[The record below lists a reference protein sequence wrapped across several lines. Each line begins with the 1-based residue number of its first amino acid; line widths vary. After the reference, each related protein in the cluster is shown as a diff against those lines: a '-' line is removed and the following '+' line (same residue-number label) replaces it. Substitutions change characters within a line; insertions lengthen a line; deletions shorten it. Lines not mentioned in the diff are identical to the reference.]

1 LNLIP
6 TPIVKDLVLIGG
18 GHSHISVLRQFGMK
32 PIPGV
37 RVTLICP
44 DVYTPYSGMLPGFVA
59 GHYAFDDIH
68 IDLAVLTRFAG
79 ARLFVD
85 EVVGIDPDNQRIR
98 CTNRPDV
105 PYDVTS
111 INVGSTP
118 NTADVPGA
126 ADVVVPVKPINRFA
140 ARWDALSTNLIARAD
155 DLKIGIVGGGAGGV
169 ELALAVSHRLQSMQ
183 PGVGAKVIE
192 IHLVTQ
198 EKDILT
204 SHNRR
209 TGSALNRALEASG
222 VTVHRNF
229 RVFEVRPDALVND
242 RNETIVVDEILWAT
256 QAAAPS
262 WFRDSGLA
270 VDEDGFMAVDATLQS
285 ISYARIFGAGDAASV
300 TGHPRAKSGVFAVRQ
315 GRPLARNL
323 RRVLVGRD
331 PLPFTPQR
339 AFLSLMATGP
349 KHAVAS
355 RGRWAV
361 EGPWA
366 WRWKNWI
373 DRRFIRRFAD
383 LPEMKQ
389 TEAPELP
396 AGLVGAQTLATLA
409 DAAMRCGGCGAKVSA
424 PVLGRVLARLKGVH
438 RDDVLIGLDRPD
450 DAAVIAVPEGKAL
463 VQSVDSFRAMV
474 DDPFLFGKI
483 TANHCLN
490 DIYAMGATPQTALA
504 IVTVPFGLDE
514 KVEDTLSQLLSGALE
529 VLTEANTQ
537 LVGGH
542 SGEGAELTLGFA
554 VNGLVDRAQVLTKSG
569 LQPGQRLIIT
579 KPIGTGTLF
588 AAEMRGKARGRWIAH
603 ATQSM
608 LVSNRAAA
616 DCFARHGATSCTD
629 VTGFG
634 VVGHV
639 LEMLQPSHTGLDLDV
654 AALPL
659 LHGAAE
665 TIGAGIVSSLHATNL
680 ERREMIANYEAAVHD
695 PRVALLF
702 DPQTAG
708 GLIAGVPEDQAEACL
723 QGLRALG
730 YRDCAAIGT
739 VRTGDEIEKPIT
751 LRR

>member
-1 LNLIP
+1 M
-6 TPIVKDLVLIGG
+6 LIGG

-37 RVTLICP
+37 QVTLICP
-44 DVYTPYSGMLPGFVA
+44 DVYTPYSGMLPGLVA
-59 GHYAFDDIH
+59 GHYTFDDIH
-68 IDLAVLTRFAG
+68 VDLTVLAHFAG

-85 EVVGIDPDNQRIR
+85 EVVGIDPDNRRIH
-98 CTNRPDV
+98 CANRPDV
-105 PYDVTS
+105 LYDVAS

-126 ADVVVPVKPINRFA
+126 ADTVVPVKPINRFA
-140 ARWDALSTNLIARAD
+140 ARWGALSTNLTARMD

-169 ELALAVSHRLQSMQ
+169 ELALAVSHRLRSMQ
-183 PGVGAKVIE
+183 SNDCAKAIE

-198 EKDILT
+198 ENDILT

-209 TGSALNRALEASG
+209 AGSALNRALEASG
-222 VTVHRNF
+222 ITVHRNF
-229 RVFEVRPDALVND
+229 RVCRVRPDTLVND
-242 RNETIVVDEILWAT
+242 GNETIVVDEILWAT

-262 WFRDSGLA
+262 WFRNSGLA

-285 ISYARIFGAGDAASV
+285 ISHARIFGAGDAASV
-300 TGHPRAKSGVFAVRQ
+300 TDHPRAKSGVFAVRQ

-339 AFLSLMATGP
+339 AFLSLIATGP

-366 WRWKNWI
+366 WQWKNWI
-373 DRRFIRRFAD
+373 DRRFIRRFTD
-383 LPEMKQ
+383 LPEMTQ
-389 TEAPELP
+389 TEAPGLP
-396 AGLVGAQTLATLA
+396 AGLASVQTLASLE

-438 RDDVLIGLDRPD
+438 HDDVLIGLDQPD
-450 DAAVIAVPEGKAL
+450 DAAVILVPEGKVL

-490 DIYAMGATPQTALA
+490 DVYAMGATPQTALA
-504 IVTVPFGLDE
+504 IVTVPFGLEE
-514 KVEDTLSQLLSGALE
+514 KVEDTLSQLLAGALE

-542 SGEGAELTLGFA
+542 SGEGAELALGFT
-554 VNGLVDRAQVLTKSG
+554 VNGLADRARLLPKSG

-579 KPIGTGTLF
+579 KAIGTGTLF
-588 AAEMRGKARGRWIAH
+588 ASQMRGKARGRWIAH
-603 ATQSM
+603 ATRSM

-639 LEMLQPSHTGLDLDV
+639 LEMLQPSGTGLDLDV
-654 AALPL
+654 ARIPL
-659 LHGAAE
+659 LDGAAE
-665 TIGAGIVSSLHATNL
+665 TIGNGIVSSLHATNL
-680 ERREMIANYEAAVHD
+680 ERREMITNYQSSAHD

-708 GLIAGVPEDQAEACL
+708 GLIAGVPENQTEACL
-723 QGLRALG
+723 QELCVLG
-730 YRDCAAIGT
+730 YSDCAVIGT
-739 VRTGDEIEKPIT
+739 VRPSIERKKPIT